1 MSRALLRHLTATI
14 AVALLVG
21 EAAAP
26 AAARTPGSSAPGGVR
41 TVVRD
46 AATGAPVP
54 RACAAL
60 VPVDAAA
67 LSAVSIG
74 EDQLGRY
81 GGCADEQGV
90 LVTGDVAPGRYRL
103 LVSPYDTTAH
113 GLQWVGRRGG
123 TGERERAQVIQV
135 RPGVVTSAPVIRLDP
150 PGTVVGVVTDAATGA
165 PVPRA
170 LVMVVPY
177 VPHPKYGDH
186 GPTTDEEGRYT
197 ITGLGPYHWPV
208 QFAAAGLATVWS
220 GGVGG
225 RQQARPVRVR
235 AQQTATLNQALPAGT
250 PLTGAVRVDELL
262 TYAQVIAFDAATGD
276 LAGVADVGDSYALR
290 LLPGQRVKLRC
301 DCAYTPPVWHRDA
314 AGFDAATAV
323 RVRRA
328 PVVVDFNLGTRLSL
342 AP

>member
-1 MSRALLRHLTATI
+1 MSRALLRQLTATV
-14 AVALLVG
+14 AVALLVV

-26 AAARTPGSSAPGGVR
+26 AAAAPPGSSAPGGVR

-67 LSAVSIG
+67 LAAVTLG

-81 GGCADEQGV
+81 GGCSDEQGV

-103 LVSPYDTTAH
+103 LVRPYDTTTH
-113 GLQWVGRRGG
+113 GWQWVGRHGG
-123 TGERERAQVIQV
+123 TGERERARVVQV
-135 RPGVVTSAPVIRLDP
+135 RAGAVTAVPDVRLDP

-170 LVMVVPY
+170 RVMVVPY
-177 VPHPKYGDH
+177 VPDPKYDDH
-186 GPTTDEEGRYT
+186 GPMTDDDGRYT

-235 AQQTATLNQALPAGT
+235 ARQTVTLNQALPAGT
-250 PLTGAVRVDELL
+250 PLSGEVRVDELL

-276 LAGVADVGDSYALR
+276 LAGVADVGSGYALR

-301 DCAYTPPVWHRDA
+301 DCAYATPVWHRDA
-314 AGFDAATAV
+314 AGFDAATGV
-323 RVRRA
+323 RVGRA
-328 PVVVDFNLGTRLSL
+328 PVVVDFNLG
-342 AP
+342 

>member
-1 MSRALLRHLTATI
+1 MSRALLRYLTTTV
-14 AVALLVG
+14 AVALLVV

-26 AAARTPGSSAPGGVR
+26 AAARTPGPPAPGGVR

-67 LSAVSIG
+67 LSAVGLG
-74 EDQLGRY
+74 EDQDGRY
-81 GGCADEQGV
+81 GGCADEQGN

-103 LVSPYDTTAH
+103 LVTPYDATAY
-113 GLQWVGRRGG
+113 GLQWVGRHGG
-123 TGERERAQVIQV
+123 TGERERAQVIRV
-135 RPGVVTSAPVIRLDP
+135 RPGAVTRAPTIRLDP

-177 VPHPKYGDH
+177 VPHPKYDDH
-186 GPTTDEEGRYT
+186 GPTTDDNGRYT

-208 QFAAAGLATVWS
+208 QFAARGLATVWS
-220 GGVGG
+220 GGVGS
-225 RQQARPVRVR
+225 RPQARPVRVR
-235 AQQTATLNQALPAGT
+235 ANQTATLNQALPAGT
-250 PLTGAVRVDELL
+250 PLTGTVRVDELV

-276 LAGVADVGDSYALR
+276 LAGVVDVGDGYALR
-290 LLPGQRVKLRC
+290 LLPGQRVKLQC
-301 DCAYTPPVWHRDA
+301 DCTYALPVWHRDA
-314 AGFDAATAV
+314 AGFDAATPV
-323 RVRRA
+323 RVRRT
-328 PVVVDFNLGTRLSL
+328 PVVVDFNLGTPL

>member
-1 MSRALLRHLTATI
+1 MSRALLRHLTVVI
-14 AVALLVG
+14 AAALLVG

-26 AAARTPGSSAPGGVR
+26 AAARTPGSPAPGGVR

-67 LSAVSIG
+67 LATVTLG

-90 LVTGDVAPGRYRL
+90 LMAGNVAPGRYRL
-103 LVSPYDTTAH
+103 LVRPYDTTAH
-113 GLQWVGRRGG
+113 GWQWVGRHGG
-123 TGERERAQVIQV
+123 TGERERARVVQV
-135 RPGVVTSAPVIRLDP
+135 RADAVTGVPEVRLDP

-170 LVMVVPY
+170 RVMVVPY
-177 VPHPKYGDH
+177 VPDPKYGDH
-186 GPTTDEEGRYT
+186 GPTTDDDGRYT

-235 AQQTATLNQALPAGT
+235 AQQTVTLNQALPAGT
-250 PLTGAVRVDELL
+250 PLGGAVRVDELL

-276 LAGVADVGDSYALR
+276 LAGVADVGSGYALR

-301 DCAYTPPVWHRDA
+301 DCAYAPPVWHRDA

-328 PVVVDFNLGTRLSL
+328 PVVVDFNLD
-342 AP
+342 

>member
-1 MSRALLRHLTATI
+1 MSRVLLRYLTATV
-14 AVALLVG
+14 AVALLVV

-26 AAARTPGSSAPGGVR
+26 ADARTPGSTAPGGVR

-67 LSAVSIG
+67 LSAVGIG

-103 LVSPYDTTAH
+103 LVSPYDTTAY
-113 GLQWVGRRGG
+113 GMQWVGRHGG
-123 TGERERAQVIQV
+123 TGERERAQVIRV
-135 RPGVVTSAPVIRLDP
+135 RPGVVTSAPTIRLDP
-150 PGTVVGVVTDAATGA
+150 PGTVVGVVTNAATGA
-165 PVPRA
+165 PIPRA

-177 VPHPKYGDH
+177 VPHPKYDDH
-186 GPTTDEEGRYT
+186 GPTTDEDGRYT

-208 QFAAAGLATVWS
+208 QFVAAGLATVWS

-235 AQQTATLNQALPAGT
+235 AHRTATLNQALPAGT

-262 TYAQVIAFDAATGD
+262 TYGQVIAFDATTGD
-276 LAGVADVGDSYALR
+276 LAGVADVGSGYALR

-314 AGFDAATAV
+314 AGFDTATPV
-323 RVRRA
+323 RIRRA
-328 PVVVDFNLGTRLSL
+328 PVVVDFNLGTPL

>member
-1 MSRALLRHLTATI
+1 MSRALLRHLTATV
-14 AVALLVG
+14 AVALLVL

-26 AAARTPGSSAPGGVR
+26 ASARTPGSEPPTFGQVR

-60 VPVDAAA
+60 VPVDAATLA
-67 LSAVSIG
+67 AVTIG

-81 GGCADEQGV
+81 GGCSDEQGV

-103 LVSPYDTTAH
+103 LVRPYDVTVH
-113 GLQWVGRRGG
+113 GWQWVGRHGG
-123 TGERERAQVIQV
+123 TGQRERAQVVHV
-135 RPGVVTSAPVIRLDP
+135 RAGMVTSAPAVRLDP
-150 PGTVVGVVTDAATGA
+150 PGTVAGVVTDAATGA
-165 PVPRA
+165 PVPYA
-170 LVMVVPY
+170 LVMTVPY

-186 GPTTDEEGRYT
+186 GPMTDEDGRYT
-197 ITGLGPYHWPV
+197 ITGLGPYQWPV
-208 QFAAAGLATVWS
+208 QFAANGFATVWS
-220 GGVGG
+220 GGVGT
-225 RQQARPVRVR
+225 REQARTVRVR
-235 AQQTATLNQALPAGT
+235 ARQTATLDQALPAGT
-250 PLTGAVRVDELL
+250 PLGGAVRVDELA
-262 TYAQVIAFDAATGD
+262 TYAQVLAFDAVTGD

-301 DCAYTPPVWHRDA
+301 DCSYAQPVWHRDA

-328 PVVVDFNLGTRLSL
+328 PSVVDFDLG
-342 AP
+342 

>member
-1 MSRALLRHLTATI
+1 MSRALLRHLTVTVA
-14 AVALLVG
+14 AALLVAP
-21 EAAAP
+21 AAAP
-26 AAARTPGSSAPGGVR
+26 AAARTPGSATPAPGGVR

-46 AATGAPVP
+46 ATTGAPVP

-60 VPVDAAA
+60 VPVRAAA
-67 LSAVSIG
+67 LAAVTLG

-90 LVTGDVAPGRYRL
+90 LVASDVAPGTYRL
-103 LVSPYDTTAH
+103 LVRPYDTTAY
-113 GLQWVGRRGG
+113 GWQWVGRHGG
-123 TGERERAQVIQV
+123 TGDRERAREV
-135 RPGVVTSAPVIRLDP
+135 RVRAGVVTTLPDVRLDP

-170 LVMVVPY
+170 RVMVVPY
-177 VPHPKYGDH
+177 VPDPKYGDH
-186 GPTTDEEGRYT
+186 GPTTDEDGRYT
-197 ITGLGPYHWPV
+197 ITDLGPYDWPV

-220 GGVGG
+220 GGVGS

-235 AQQTATLNQALPAGT
+235 PRQTATLDQALPAGT
-250 PLTGAVRVDELL
+250 PLSGSVGVDELL

-276 LAGVADVGDSYALR
+276 LAGVADVGTGYTLR

-301 DCAYTPPVWHRDA
+301 DCAYAPPVWHRDA
-314 AGFDAATAV
+314 AGFDTATPV

-328 PVVVDFNLGTRLSL
+328 PAVVDFDLR
-342 AP
+342 

>member
-1 MSRALLRHLTATI
+1 MGRALLRYLTATV
-14 AVALLVG
+14 AVALLVV

-26 AAARTPGSSAPGGVR
+26 ADARTPGSTAPGGVR

-67 LSAVSIG
+67 LSAVGIG
-74 EDQLGRY
+74 EDQDGRY

-90 LVTGDVAPGRYRL
+90 LVTGDVAPGTYRL
-103 LVSPYDTTAH
+103 LVRPYDTTTH
-113 GLQWVGRRGG
+113 GLQWVGRHGG
-123 TGERERAQVIQV
+123 TGERERAQVIRV
-135 RPGVVTSAPVIRLDP
+135 RPGVVTSAPTIRLDP
-150 PGTVVGVVTDAATGA
+150 PGTVVGVVTNAATGA
-165 PVPRA
+165 PIPRA
-170 LVMVVPY
+170 RVMVVPY
-177 VPHPKYGDH
+177 VPHPKYDDH

-208 QFAAAGLATVWS
+208 QFAADGLATVWS

-262 TYAQVIAFDAATGD
+262 TYGQVIAFDATTGEM
-276 LAGVADVGDSYALR
+276 AGVADVGSGYALR
-290 LLPGQRVKLRC
+290 LLPGQRVRLRC

-314 AGFDAATAV
+314 AGFDAATPV

-328 PVVVDFNLGTRLSL
+328 PVVVDFHLD
-342 AP
+342 

>member
-1 MSRALLRHLTATI
+1 MSRALLRTLTATV
-14 AVALLVG
+14 AVALLVVQ
-21 EAAAP
+21 AAAP
-26 AAARTPGSSAPGGVR
+26 ATAGPPGSSAPGGVR

-67 LSAVSIG
+67 LAAVTLG

-81 GGCADEQGV
+81 AGCADEQGV
-90 LVTGDVAPGRYRL
+90 LVAGDVAPGRYRL
-103 LVSPYDTTAH
+103 LVRPYDTTTH
-113 GLQWVGRRGG
+113 GWQWVGRHGG
-123 TGERERAQVIQV
+123 TGDREQARVVQV
-135 RPGVVTSAPVIRLDP
+135 RAGAVTGVPDVRLDP

-165 PVPRA
+165 PVSRA
-170 LVMVVPY
+170 RVMVVPY
-177 VPHPKYGDH
+177 VPDPKYDDH
-186 GPTTDEEGRYT
+186 GPMTDEDGRYT

-220 GGVGG
+220 GGVGS

-250 PLTGAVRVDELL
+250 PLSGAVRVDELL
-262 TYAQVIAFDAATGD
+262 TYAQVVAFDAATGD
-276 LAGVADVGDSYALR
+276 LAGVADVGSDYALR

-301 DCAYTPPVWHRDA
+301 DCAYTPPVWHCDA
-314 AGFDAATAV
+314 AGFDAAIPV

-328 PVVVDFNLGTRLSL
+328 PVVVDFNLG
-342 AP
+342 